1 MTTPNLTKN
10 AQWTSTVAT
19 ITECKLTFAS
29 RLFPDGYVSDVIN
42 WHEFVVTFTY
52 AALGNNYKGR
62 YKSTLPKAV
71 GEAFPLQFN
80 PAKPQMNSMSAPV
93 QSLWA
98 KVIMWLIALVFV
110 FLLTHYFPD
119 AFAN

>member
-1 MTTPNLTKN
+1 MDFYGGDDYRVQ
-10 AQWTSTVAT
+10 AHIRESIV
-19 ITECKLTFAS
+19 
-29 RLFPDGYVSDVIN
+29 PDGYVSDVIN

-98 KVIMWLIALVFV
+98 KVIMWLIALSVCISSNT
-110 FLLTHYFPD
+110 LLPRCIR
-119 AFAN
+119 